1 MVISIINKNDGGIMA
16 RTTVY
21 NNITDE
27 ESLSQILPE
36 NKMLTNDFLDYLKS
50 IDRSPN
56 TITQYKSDLDIFFV
70 YNLKYNNNKRFTEI
84 TKREFA
90 RFQNHVINEWK
101 WSPKRTRRVKSV
113 LSSLSNYIEDILD
126 EEPEY
131 ENYRSTIKKIES
143 PINQTVRDKTVFSE
157 EEIQSL
163 LDWLV
168 EQKKYRQACCVAL
181 AASSGRRKSEIPRF
195 KVSFF
200 DDENVI
206 FGSLYKTPEKVQTK
220 GRGSKGKQIQLYVL
234 KKQFDPYL
242 KLWLQERSEKDIES
256 EWLFPNMNDY
266 SQPMSTDSMDGWT
279 ESYTKYLG
287 KDFYWHSLR
296 HYFTTALVKNNIPT
310 NVIQDIVNWES
321 ADMVNLYTDISA
333 DENIGKYF
341 DENGIKQVEHKSL
354 SDI

>member
-1 MVISIINKNDGGIMA
+1 MA

-36 NKMLTNDFLDYLKS
+36 NIELKKDFLEYLRS
-50 IDRSPN
+50 VDRSAS
-56 TITQYKSDLDIFFV
+56 TIYQYEVDLNIFFV

-84 TKREFA
+84 TKREFTK
-90 RFQNHVINEWK
+90 FQNHAINEWQ

-113 LSSLSNYIEDILD
+113 ISSLSNYIENILD

-131 ENYRSTIKKIES
+131 ENYRSSIKKIES
-143 PINQTVRDKTVFSE
+143 PIDQPVREKTVFTE

-168 EQKKYRQACCVAL
+168 EQKKYRQAAIVAL
-181 AASSGRRKSEIPRF
+181 CISSGRRKAEIPRF
-195 KVSFF
+195 KVSYF

-206 FGSLYKTPEKVQTK
+206 FGSLYKTPEKVKTK
-220 GRGSKGKQIQLYVL
+220 GRGSRGKEIQLYVL
-234 KKQFDPYL
+234 KKQFDPYF
-242 KLWLQERSEKDIES
+242 KLWMDYRKQKRIES
-256 EWLFPNMNDY
+256 EWLFPNLNDY
-266 SQPMSTDSMDGWT
+266 SQPMNPSIMDEWKNN
-279 ESYTKYLG
+279 YTNYLG

-296 HYFTTALVKNNIPT
+296 HYFCTLLVKNNIPT
-310 NVIQDIVNWES
+310 NVIQDIVSWES

-341 DENGIKQVEHKSL
+341 DENGIKQVEQKSL

>member
-1 MVISIINKNDGGIMA
+1 MA
-16 RTTVY
+16 RKTVY
-21 NNITDE
+21 NHITDE

-36 NKMLTNDFLDYLKS
+36 NKILSKDFLDYLQS

-56 TITQYKSDLDIFFV
+56 TIEQYRSDLDIFFV
-70 YNLKYNNNKRFTEI
+70 YNLKYNENKRFTEI

-90 RFQNHVINEWK
+90 RFQNHALTEWG
-101 WSPKRTRRVKSV
+101 WSPKRTRRVKST
-113 LSSLSNYIEDILD
+113 LSSLSNYIENILD

-131 ENYRSTIKKIES
+131 ENYRSSIKKIES
-143 PINQTVRDKTVFSE
+143 PVNQTVREKTIFTE

-168 EQKKYRQACCVAL
+168 EKKKYRQACCVAL

-195 KVSFF
+195 KVSYF
-200 DDENVI
+200 DEENVL
-206 FGSLYKTPEKVQTK
+206 FGSLYKTPEKVKTK
-220 GRGSKGKQIQLYVL
+220 GRGSRGKEVQLYVL

-242 KLWLQERSEKDIES
+242 KLWMDYRKENNIES

-266 SQPMSTDSMDGWT
+266 SKPMSVDTMDSWTYNYTDH
-279 ESYTKYLG
+279 LG

-310 NVIQDIVNWES
+310 NVIQDIVAWES
-321 ADMVNLYTDISA
+321 ADMVQLYSDISA
-333 DENIGKYF
+333 DENIGRYF
-341 DENGIKQVEHKSL
+341 DENGIKQVENKSL
-354 SDI
+354 NDI